1 MKAPESERPSQ
12 DDIMA
17 IIKSVC
23 FWFVLSLTPLN

>member
-1 MKAPESERPSQ
+1 MKAPESEQPSQ

-17 IIKSVC
+17 IIKLVH